1 MLVTSDGYG
10 AFHATNGF
18 DTVYAKY
25 ERGRKGPDGYHPHWN
40 LTINGE
46 VHTLYTNKNSVL
58 ELVETMLTSPLP
70 RPLTSAETSQMS
82 KRDGE
87 VHGVVR
93 VSLSEMIDRDLEE
106 FLDMLNDRLSEEPLS
121 NVEYH
126 AVGISLDGNYLFL
139 RVSGSADFL
148 EEESGSELDN

>member
-1 MLVTSDGYG
+1 MQLINDGYG
-10 AFHATNGF
+10 AFHATNGY

-25 ERGRKGPDGYHPHWN
+25 ERGRKSPDGYRPHWN
-40 LTINGE
+40 LTVNGE
-46 VHTLYTNKNSVL
+46 VHTLYTDKASVL
-58 ELVETMLTSPLP
+58 ELVETMLTSPLS
-70 RPLTSAETSQMS
+70 RPLTCSETSQMS
-82 KRDGE
+82 KCDGE
-87 VHGVVR
+87 VHGIVR
-93 VSLSEMIDRDLEE
+93 VSLGEMVNRDLEE

-148 EEESGSELDN
+148 DEKPDSELDN